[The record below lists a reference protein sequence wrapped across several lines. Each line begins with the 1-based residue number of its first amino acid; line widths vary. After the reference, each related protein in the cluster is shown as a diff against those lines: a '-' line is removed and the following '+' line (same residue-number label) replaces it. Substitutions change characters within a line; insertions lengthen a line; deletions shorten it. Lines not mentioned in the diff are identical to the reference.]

1 MFDAVDRPGS
11 LWQYAISI
19 FSFFFWLERTLG
31 ASHRLGDN
39 RYKAVAI
46 LAQYRVASPH
56 L

>member
-1 MFDAVDRPGS
+1 MA
-11 LWQYAISI
+11 AISI
-19 FSFFFWLERTLG
+19 FYLFFFFIERTLG